1 MGKPGSNEAF
11 CSRSS
16 ALNGSNTGSIQAG
29 TCTQLEARK
38 LIHSDAIWNHL
49 LKLMISP
56 GMRLGSGSGSRALSS
71 SSLEL
76 DTLRLYSE
84 RVVSSAF
91 PSLSFCTCKG
101 QLKVLLVNNNS

>member
-1 MGKPGSNEAF
+1 
-11 CSRSS
+11 
-16 ALNGSNTGSIQAG
+16 
-29 TCTQLEARK
+29 
-38 LIHSDAIWNHL
+38 
-49 LKLMISP
+49 MISP

-91 PSLSFCTCKG
+91 PSLSFCTCMW
-101 QLKVLLVNNNS
+101 QLKALLVNNTSQLLRLQVPRAIPLGQTSPCIPGNLIAIRQMKCSSACYKMKWG

>member
-1 MGKPGSNEAF
+1 
-11 CSRSS
+11 
-16 ALNGSNTGSIQAG
+16 
-29 TCTQLEARK
+29 
-38 LIHSDAIWNHL
+38 
-49 LKLMISP
+49 MISP

-91 PSLSFCTCKG
+91 PSLSFCTCTG
-101 QLKVLLVNNNS
+101 QLEVLSVNNNSQLLRLQVPRALSLGHTSPCIPGNLIAIRWMSCSSACSNMKWG